1 MRSFDEIFELA
12 ANRKGG
18 PQVLESLLS
27 KPKSAAV
34 LSKLGDDR
42 WLAGMTRS
50 VFQAG
55 FNWKVIEKK
64 WPGFEEAFEGF
75 DPGRWSLM
83 SDDDLD
89 RLVKDTRIVRNAVK
103 ILSVR
108 DNAIFLTDLAREHG
122 SAAKCLGN
130 WASEDYIGLMEL
142 LKKRGGRLGGTTAQ
156 YFLRQMGKDSFV
168 FSKDVVTALIREG
181 VVEKA
186 PGSKSSM
193 RAVQEAFNAWS
204 EESGRSLTEISRTLA
219 LSVESS

>member
-18 PQVLESLLS
+18 PQALEDLLS
-27 KPKSAAV
+27 KPKSAAA
-34 LSKLGDDR
+34 LCKLGDDR
-42 WLAGMTRS
+42 WLAGMTRA

-75 DPGRWSLM
+75 EPGRWSLM
-83 SDDDLD
+83 SDEDLD

-122 SAAKCLGN
+122 SAAKCLGR
-130 WASEDYIGLMEL
+130 WPSEDYIGLLEL

-156 YFLRQMGKDSFV
+156 YCLRQMGKDSFV

-181 VVEKA
+181 VVDKA

-193 RAVQEAFNAWS
+193 RSVQDAFNAWS

-219 LSVESS
+219 LSVESA

>member
-1 MRSFDEIFELA
+1 MRSFEEIFSIA
-12 ANRKGG
+12 AERKGG
-18 PQVLESLLS
+18 PKALEGLLS
-27 KPKSAAV
+27 KPKTAGALTK
-34 LSKLGDDR
+34 LSDDR

-75 DPGRWSLM
+75 TPGRWSLM
-83 SDDDLD
+83 SDEDLD
-89 RLVKDTRIVRNAVK
+89 RLVKDTRIVRNAIK
-103 ILSVR
+103 ILAVR

-122 SAAKCLGN
+122 SAAKYLGA
-130 WASEDYIGLMEL
+130 WPSEDYIGLLEL

-156 YFLRQMGKDSFV
+156 YFLRQIGKDSFV
-168 FSKDVVTALIREG
+168 ISADVVTALIREG

-204 EESGRSLTEISRTLA
+204 KESGRSLTEISRTLA
-219 LSVESS
+219 MSVGT